1 MDGEKKRRVAALSG
15 LILAGSLL
23 LPACGQR
30 GPLYLPTPPA
40 EPPPRPAAPAA
51 TPAPGQAVPGAQRGT
66 PAPGTTTDTPSRRR
80 TD

>member
-1 MDGEKKRRVAALSG
+1 MDGEKKRRVPALSG
-15 LILAGSLL
+15 LILAVSLL

-40 EPPPRPAAPAA
+40 EPPVRPAVPVPVPSPQPAD
-51 TPAPGQAVPGAQRGT
+51 TLRGAPG
-66 PAPGTTTDTPSRRR
+66 APNAPNADAPSRRR

>member
-1 MDGEKKRRVAALSG
+1 MDGEKKRRVSALSG

-51 TPAPGQAVPGAQRGT
+51 VTPPAQAGPDARRGPPP
-66 PAPGTTTDTPSRRR
+66 PATSDTPLRRR

>member
-1 MDGEKKRRVAALSG
+1 MDGEKKRRVSALSG

-23 LPACGQR
+23 LSACGQR

-40 EPPPRPAAPAA
+40 APPPRPAAPAA
-51 TPAPGQAVPGAQRGT
+51 APPTPAQTAPDAQRGT
-66 PAPGTTTDTPSRRR
+66 PSPVPSDSPTRRR